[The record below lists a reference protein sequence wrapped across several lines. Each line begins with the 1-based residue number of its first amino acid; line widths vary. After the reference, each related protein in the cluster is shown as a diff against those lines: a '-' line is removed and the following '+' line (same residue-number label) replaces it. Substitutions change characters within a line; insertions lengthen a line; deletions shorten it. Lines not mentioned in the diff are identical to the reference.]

1 MVAAQQPAPVGQADL
16 VLAEGHDVVVG
27 DQPQHPPQRVLVG
40 ADGGGQFRQRQ
51 RHGGQSLGD
60 LQPGDR
66 AQAMPHQPQ
75 VDHLGQGLTVS
86 RWVPSHVRS
95 FRRQDWQRDTAEG
108 EGRPRSLAVR

>member
-16 VLAEGHDVVVG
+16 VVLQGHDVVVG
-27 DQPQHPPQRVLVG
+27 DQPQHPPQRVLVS
-40 ADGGGQFRQRQ
+40 ADGGGQFRQRA
-51 RHGGQSLGD
+51 GGQSLGD

-66 AQAMPHQPQ
+66 AQAVPHQPQ

-95 FRRQDWQRDTAEG
+95 CGGDLAARHRRG
-108 EGRPRSLAVR
+108 